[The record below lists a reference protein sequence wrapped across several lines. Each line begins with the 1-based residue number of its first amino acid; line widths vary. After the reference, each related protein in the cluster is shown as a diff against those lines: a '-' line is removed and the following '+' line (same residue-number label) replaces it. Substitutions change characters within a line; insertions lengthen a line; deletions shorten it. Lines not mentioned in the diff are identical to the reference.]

1 MISFVFHAQLLLL
14 VVAVAPGSI
23 LSISLEG
30 GESLVSKYLDSILVK
45 KKKRFFDGQ
54 IPSLSIKKTFHL

>member
-30 GESLVSKYLDSILVK
+30 GESLVSKYLDSIL
-45 KKKRFFDGQ
+45 
-54 IPSLSIKKTFHL
+54 